1 MSKVLLSVTFLVVG
15 LIIGGLGGGVLGLGG
30 GAGIGVATGL
40 SAGLCGT
47 VEAARAEGFVTD
59 DEVSQLFEAAVA
71 EIRDLAP
78 EDGAADGARAMNPDD
93 CAAVLA
99 RIRETA
105 GG

>member
-1 MSKVLLSVTFLVVG
+1 MSKVLLSVIFLVVG

-30 GAGIGVATGL
+30 GAGIGVETGL

-59 DEVSQLFEAAVA
+59 DEVSRLFEAAVA
-71 EIRDLAP
+71 EISDLAP
-78 EDGAADGARAMNPDD
+78 EDGAADGAMAMNPDD

-105 GG
+105 GD